1 MMNFLVNLF
10 SLTVSFLSKQ

>member
-1 MMNFLVNLF
+1 MNFLVNLF